1 MVGIHLNIKRFAGRF
16 ADRLRTF
23 QFTQWLRTSRLFGSS
38 DAAKPVLL
46 KADERYAILA
56 QSEQPPTSP
65 APTPVGSLSPVLLR
79 TGLAGFVIVIVAG
92 GWFAW
97 PHLPFNTAAA
107 DDQAQALRLRP
118 TFTPTPAKEGVAA
131 ISSDTPTVA
140 PIQIVIV
147 TPTPHADR
155 LVTVGGAI
163 IDRPLAVAGSEH
175 GSDTSQ
181 GASLLLTDLQPAV
194 AVGGSQSG
202 PQLAHVSFDPA
213 SVVVPPMVEEVVNEP
228 LAQVEVIPIPGL
240 EPIATP
246 LPEPTIAAPPTPTP
260 LPELVEGPMR
270 KWSDFQPLPPEQSDH
285 LWVGPAFLAADGFN
299 QVGAPSYQF
308 GSTGGGR
315 YRPHHGL
322 DFANPYGTPVRAGVS
337 GEVVHVGMDD
347 PVLLGPYN
355 NFYGNAVVI
364 RLDQKLSV
372 GSGDLDVF
380 LLYGHLSQVNV
391 QQGQHVNPEDIVG
404 EVGMTGI
411 AIGPHLH
418 VEMRIGANTYQ
429 NSANPYLWLKP
440 LPGNGAVAVRLLT
453 ADGLSWPGAR
463 LTLARFEN
471 GQAVWGR
478 MIETYRDDENIGPD
492 PIWGENGAMGDVP
505 AGYYV
510 LVGNVNGESIR
521 AEFFVREGQTTF
533 VEVRTNQ

>member
-1 MVGIHLNIKRFAGRF
+1 M
-16 ADRLRTF
+16 
-23 QFTQWLRTSRLFGSS
+23 
-38 DAAKPVLL
+38 
-46 KADERYAILA
+46 
-56 QSEQPPTSP
+56 
-65 APTPVGSLSPVLLR
+65 
-79 TGLAGFVIVIVAG
+79 
-92 GWFAW
+92 
-97 PHLPFNTAAA
+97 
-107 DDQAQALRLRP
+107 
-118 TFTPTPAKEGVAA
+118 
-131 ISSDTPTVA
+131 A

-147 TPTPHADR
+147 TPTPNPAR
-155 LVTVGGAI
+155 QVTVGGAI
-163 IDRPLAVAGSEH
+163 IDRPLAVAGSEQ
-175 GSDTSQ
+175 GSDLA
-181 GASLLLTDLQPAV
+181 GAQSLLLTDLQPAV
-194 AVGGSQSG
+194 AGLGGGQFA
-202 PQLAHVSFDPA
+202 PQLARVVFDPS
-213 SVVVPPMVEEVVNEP
+213 SVVVPPMVEEVVSEP

-240 EPIATP
+240 EPVITP
-246 LPEPTIAAPPTPTP
+246 LPEATFAPPPTPTP
-260 LPELVEGPMR
+260 LPELVDGPTR
-270 KWSDFQPLPPEQSDH
+270 KWSTFQPLPPEQSDH
-285 LWVGPAFLAADGFN
+285 LWVGPAFLDSDGYN
-299 QVGAPSYQF
+299 QIGAPSYQF

-322 DFANPYGTPVRAGVS
+322 DVANPYGTPVRAGVS
-337 GEVVHVGMDD
+337 GEVVHAGMDD

-364 RLDQKLSV
+364 RLDQKMSV

-391 QQGQHVNPEDIVG
+391 QQGQRVQPEDVVG
-404 EVGMTGI
+404 AVGMTGI

-418 VEMRIGANTYQ
+418 IEMRIGANTYQ

-471 GQAVWGR
+471 NQAVWGR
-478 MIETYRDDENIGPD
+478 MIETYRDDEGIGPD

-533 VEVRTNQ
+533 VEVRTEQ